1 MTTAIAAGRRL
12 PSVATS
18 VAAIAV
24 VGAAS
29 LAVGLAL
36 EPHLPTPYDAPL
48 WATTPAVAMFVLATA
63 VAEIVRVPLM
73 HDGAVEDLTF
83 FEIVTVAAFLLLDPH
98 WALIAPLLGLALVQV
113 VLRKPVVKAAFNLG
127 SYAAATTAAV
137 VTYLLVCGG
146 AAQFSLR
153 GILGLLLGMGVFA
166 VINTV
171 LLAVILHAA
180 QGVPMRDVITDF
192 WALPVLMTFAS
203 VGVGGVVVVIAPVAT
218 AMVPFTLIPALA
230 LWSAYR
236 SAAKQSAER
245 ARNVWLVTLSG
256 LLAEERPLDSL
267 VTDAA
272 EAVRQAFGAP
282 AVRLLMPEDVG
293 VPLIARLCADK
304 VADLP
309 DAALPIGWGSGVATV
324 LEIGAGRQGALL
336 LGSDVE
342 GARTWTMS
350 ENDAAMLTTVAASI
364 SSAIRGVE
372 HRDALIEESGKLKAV
387 VEHVS
392 DGIAVINGAGVVSVW
407 SPAMLRIT
415 GVTPADALAVGLPDD
430 TLPEA
435 LVALRE
441 LAVDGAPRRADS
453 TPLTITRPD
462 GEPRDVSV
470 NVVHARPA
478 GALESVAIL
487 TVHDVTSQAR
497 ADRLKSEFVATIS
510 HELRTP
516 ITPIKGY
523 AQLLLARGDAMA
535 PERRRAAL
543 ELIAE
548 RADHLGRLVE
558 DLLMA
563 SRASGTHTLASKLA
577 SDPTPHDLREVVTHA
592 TSNFPALAGRLTVQE
607 PESPIA
613 VYCDE
618 VRAVQIVSNLVSNAA
633 KYSPENAPIAVVV
646 HPTEFGDTH
655 ARVDVVDH
663 GQGIAQDVLDR
674 VFERFFRVEDALT
687 MRTSGSGLGL
697 YIARELASAIGGT
710 LTVTSAPGRGST
722 FTLLL
727 PRTQQEV
734 PTSAPRGAGREYAR
748 TA

>member
-1 MTTAIAAGRRL
+1 MTTIAGHRRP

-18 VAAIAV
+18 VAAIA
-24 VGAAS
+24 AAGIVAVS
-29 LAVGLAL
+29 VGLAL
-36 EPHLPTPYDAPL
+36 EPHLPTPSDAPL
-48 WATTPAVAMFVLATA
+48 WASGLAVTALVLATA
-63 VAEIVRVPLM
+63 VAEIVRVPLL

-83 FEIVTVAAFLLLDPH
+83 FEIVTVAAFLLLDPQ
-98 WALIAPLLGLALVQV
+98 WALVAPLLGLACAQLA
-113 VLRKPVVKAAFNLG
+113 LRKAPVKAAFNLG
-127 SYAAATTAAV
+127 SYAVATTAAV

-153 GILGLLLGMGVFA
+153 GIAGLVLGMGVFA

-180 QGVPMRDVITDF
+180 QSVAMREVITDF

-203 VGVGGVVVVIAPVAT
+203 VGVGGVAVVIAPVAP

-230 LWSAYR
+230 LWYAYR
-236 SAAKQSAER
+236 SAAQQSAER

-256 LLAEERPLDSL
+256 LLAEEHPFDTL
-267 VTDAA
+267 VADAA

-282 AVRLLMPEDVG
+282 VVHLLMPEDGGAGQV
-293 VPLIARLCADK
+293 AALCTDH
-304 VADLP
+304 VAPLP
-309 DAALPIGWGSGVATV
+309 DALVPVGWTSGIATV
-324 LEIGAGRQGALL
+324 LEIGVGRQGALL
-336 LGSDVE
+336 LGSDVD
-342 GARTWTMS
+342 GAHPWALN
-350 ENDAAMLTTVAASI
+350 EHDAAMLMTVAASI

-392 DGIAVINGAGVVSVW
+392 DGIAVINGSGVVSVW

-415 GVTPADALAVGLPDD
+415 GVPPADACALD
-430 TLPEA
+430 LPESDLPPA
-435 LVALRE
+435 VSALRA
-441 LAVDGAPRRADS
+441 LAVDGAPRHAEA
-453 TPLTITRPD
+453 TPITITRPD
-462 GEPRDVSV
+462 GETRDVSV

-478 GALESVAIL
+478 GGLESVAIL

-497 ADRLKSEFVATIS
+497 ADRLKSDFVATIS

-523 AQLLLARGDAMA
+523 AQLLLARGDAMT

-577 SDPTPHDLREVVTHA
+577 SDPTPHDLHQVVTLA
-592 TSNFPALAGRLTVQE
+592 TSNFPALGSRLTVVA
-607 PESPIA
+607 PADPIA

-633 KYSPENAPIAVVV
+633 KYSPEGAPIAVVI
-646 HPTEFGDTH
+646 HSTEFGDTH
-655 ARVDVVDH
+655 ARVDVIDH
-663 GQGIAQDVLDR
+663 GQGIAQDDLDR

-697 YIARELASAIGGT
+697 YIARELASAMGGS
-710 LTVTSAPGRGST
+710 LTVASSPGRGST

-727 PRTQQEV
+727 PRTQPNV
-734 PTSAPRGAGREYAR
+734 TGTAPRGAAHEYAR

>member
-1 MTTAIAAGRRL
+1 MTTLASHRRL
-12 PSVATS
+12 PPVATS
-18 VAAIAV
+18 VGAIAV
-24 VGAAS
+24 AGV
-29 LAVGLAL
+29 LALTAGLVL
-36 EPHLPTPYDAPL
+36 EPHLPTPSDAPL
-48 WATTPAVAMFVLATA
+48 WASTLVVVAFVVATA

-73 HDGAVEDLTF
+73 HAGAVEDLTF
-83 FEIVTVAAFLLLDPH
+83 FEIVTVAAFLLLDPQ
-98 WALIAPLLGLALVQV
+98 WALVAPLLGLACAQV
-113 VLRKPVVKAAFNLG
+113 ALRKPLLKAAFNLG
-127 SYAAATTAAV
+127 SYAVATTAAV
-137 VTYLLVCGG
+137 ITYLVVCGG

-153 GILGLLLGMGVFA
+153 GIVGLLLGMGVFA

-180 QGVPMRDVITDF
+180 QGVPMRAVITDF

-203 VGVGGVVVVIAPVAT
+203 VGVGGMAVVIAPVAPL
-218 AMVPFTLIPALA
+218 MVPFTLIPALA
-230 LWSAYR
+230 LWYAYR
-236 SAAKQSAER
+236 SAAQQSAER
-245 ARNVWLVTLSG
+245 ARNVWLVTLAG

-267 VTDAA
+267 VSDAA
-272 EAVRQAFGAP
+272 DAVRQAFGAP
-282 AVRLLMPEDVG
+282 AVALLMPEDVG
-293 VPLIARLCADK
+293 VTLITPLCTDHVTA
-304 VADLP
+304 LP
-309 DAALPIGWGSGVATV
+309 DALLPAGWTSGVATV
-324 LEIGAGRQGALL
+324 LEIGVGRPGALL
-336 LGSDVE
+336 LGSDVV
-342 GARTWTMS
+342 GAHPWSIT

-372 HRDALIEESGKLKAV
+372 HRDALLQESGKLKAV
-387 VEHVS
+387 VDHVS
-392 DGIAVINGAGVVSVW
+392 DGIAVIDGAGAVSVW

-415 GVTPADALAVGLPDD
+415 GVAPSDACVPDDQDGVPDAL
-430 TLPEA
+430 T
-435 LVALRE
+435 ALRN
-441 LAVDGAPRRADS
+441 LAVDGAPRRAEA

-462 GEPRDVSV
+462 GETRDVSV
-470 NVVHARPA
+470 TVVHARPA
-478 GALESVAIL
+478 GGIESVAIL
-487 TVHDVTSQAR
+487 TVHDVTAQAR
-497 ADRLKSEFVATIS
+497 ADRLKSDFVATIS

-577 SDPTPHDLREVVTHA
+577 SDPTPHDLREVVTQA
-592 TSNFPALAGRLTVQE
+592 TSNFPALAGRLTVE
-607 PESPIA
+607 TPDEPIA

-633 KYSPENAPIAVVV
+633 KYSPEGAPIAVVV

-655 ARVDVVDH
+655 ARVDVTDH
-663 GQGIAQDVLDR
+663 GQGIAQDDVDR

-697 YIARELASAIGGT
+697 YIARELASAMGGT

-727 PRTQQEV
+727 PRTQNN
-734 PTSAPRGAGREYAR
+734 APGIAPQRAGHEYAR